1 MNLIL
6 RLLLNALA
14 VFALANI
21 LTGVSVDGYMSAI
34 IVALVLSILNLL
46 VKPLLVILTLPVTII
61 TLGLFLLVINGLI
74 ILLADEFINGF
85 SVDSIWWAILFSI
98 LLSILQS
105 FLQSFL
111 KKDKKVL

>member
-6 RLLLNALA
+6 KLLLNAIA

-21 LTGVSVDGYMSAI
+21 LTGINLDNYVTAI
-34 IVALVLSILNLL
+34 IVAVVLSVLNLL
-46 VKPLLVILTLPVTII
+46 VKPLLVILTLPATII
-61 TLGLFLLVINGLI
+61 TLGLFLLVVNGLI
-74 ILLADEFINGF
+74 ILLADQFIDGF

-105 FLQSFL
+105 LLHSFL
-111 KKDKKVL
+111 KKDKK